1 MLIGLTC
8 ADSAQF
14 RKEIAEQL
22 CLAST
27 SQHMT
32 GHSHNYPRTLCL
44 RVTAGT
50 SAAAHALAALRELRI
65 LVLPTKSTL
74 TKTRC
79 TPPGSEVVAADSCGG
94 TCAASAYPS
103 WVAERAE
110 PKSATCSSQE
120 AKRVKTGRAPLHQR
134 STGAAAACK
143 D

>member
-1 MLIGLTC
+1 MLGFDQSAYDRSLT
-8 ADSAQF
+8 
-14 RKEIAEQL
+14 QL
-22 CLAST
+22 PKDAV
-27 SQHMT
+27 
-32 GHSHNYPRTLCL
+32 P
-44 RVTAGT
+44 AGDRRT

-74 TKTRC
+74 TKTCC

-134 STGAAAACK
+134 SAGAAAACK